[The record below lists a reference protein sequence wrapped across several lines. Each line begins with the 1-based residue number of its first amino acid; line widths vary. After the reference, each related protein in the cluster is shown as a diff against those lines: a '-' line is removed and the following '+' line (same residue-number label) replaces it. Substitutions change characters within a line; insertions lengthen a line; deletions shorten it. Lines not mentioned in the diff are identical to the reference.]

1 MPRTKEQYEKIRQ
14 ERRELIRETAL
25 KLFATKGYA
34 ATSINE
40 IAQSA
45 GISKGLMYNYF
56 ASKEDVMQT
65 IWDDLSE
72 MFYAA
77 IDSNHDGEVSDEEME
92 VFIDKL
98 FDLLVNCR
106 EEMKLYYQCSF
117 QPEVL
122 DFLQHKLNTTKLMQ
136 RQQEIVKSLSER
148 LPIAD
153 ADNAYFSVLVFLKG
167 LSMVVTYTE
176 SVYDNGFL
184 MKYKEFLKE
193 CFSHN

>member
-14 ERRELIRETAL
+14 EKRELIRETAL

-34 ATSINE
+34 ATSIND

-77 IDSNHDGEVSDEEME
+77 IDSNHDGEVSDEEMG